1 MGMAKLA
8 CANTYINAICG
19 LLAAFFLVFILVWVG
34 SLMAISSAL
43 YMSQVTKYPSQDT
56 EHL

>member
-8 CANTYINAICG
+8 CANTHINAICG

-34 SLMAISSAL
+34 ISYGYIL
-43 YMSQVTKYPSQDT
+43 CPVYV
-56 EHL
+56 